1 MAESILLF
9 LVIAFVLVLF
19 FKITKIGV
27 LLAFLLSGVLAG
39 PYILDIFKASQ
50 LWNFLGE
57 VGIMFLWFNMG
68 LEINIKRLW
77 QMKSNIFGFG
87 ATQVLMVVIMFFPI
101 LFGLT
106 NWSIISIIMVSLIFA
121 MSSTSSDLQILAERN
136 ELHSNLG
143 RQSFSILLFQDLL
156 SIPLLA
162 MLPVLAGKS
171 VNLGANVIDI
181 LVMSVGLIICVII
194 VGKLLINPFM
204 RMVAKLKSKEALLLA
219 VLLNIILFASILQ
232 LIGLP
237 PTLGAFLSGM
247 LLSETIYRHQIK
259 AEINPYSILFLAFFF
274 ISLGLGLNVK
284 VLLNNWQV
292 VLIGLFALISIKFFA
307 IYIVARVRDIK
318 SRDAF
323 LIALILAQGGE
334 FGLLIIQ
341 TMKIS
346 GIEFIPQAHSEV
358 LIAVIVLS
366 IMMTPIL
373 ITIYD
378 FLQKKQIIGKDKKKI
393 LNKSEKLSYPSVI
406 VCGFGRV
413 GQIVS
418 KMLSIEN
425 ISYVAIDLNVDMV
438 VRGRE
443 NGFNTCY
450 GDSTNI
456 DVLQEIGLSNK
467 TTKAVIIALDNVW
480 VSKSTIRAVKSIA
493 KRVKIFARAKNI
505 EESKV
510 FIAEGVKDI
519 YPETVE
525 SSFLLASGLLES
537 IGIRSNK
544 IEDLIS
550 ELRKNNYAKLES
562 LSDMK

>member
-323 LIALILAQGGE
+323 LIALILSQGGE

-544 IEDLIS
+544 IDDLIA

>member
-39 PYILDIFKASQ
+39 PYIIDIFKASQ

-346 GIEFIPQAHSEV
+346 GIEFIPQSHSEV